1 MASFLVKGQK
11 KSIWIKSKVFSY
23 SFKSRAW
30 KAWTHFPLVCRVLEL
45 PSVLGESRYLG
56 DLIEKV
62 KDRANELTQHI
73 RHNDLQLQKLNE
85 EKQEALEQLFV
96 HISVVGPV
104 LTDLCVCVCHFFRV
118 LT

>member
-1 MASFLVKGQK
+1 MF
-11 KSIWIKSKVFSY
+11 W
-23 SFKSRAW
+23 R
-30 KAWTHFPLVCRVLEL
+30 AWTHFPLVCRFLKL

-56 DLIEKV
+56 EWLEKV
-62 KDRANELTQHI
+62 KDRANEVSQHI

-104 LTDLCVCVCHFFRV
+104 LTDLCVCVCVWPLLRV